1 MAPFHSI
8 GDKCVPKRATGT
20 NGERYRDATAHSHG
34 SGLFPGEGPIYAGRR
49 RPCAGGAWRLG
60 IWRVPARGCG
70 WLKVGLPLRLGQGN
84 DSEPRLGQGNDS
96 EPMLT
101 ALTTGLR
108 FRLAIALAAFAALCF
123 VAPPAVLAFGHGA
136 NTINCLAHANMV
148 DHGRVASH
156 DAKHHGDHS
165 SPAGNH
171 QMTCCGLFCLSALAA
186 DSAVIDPVAA
196 VSAPFPARETS
207 LFSRVAER
215 LDRPPIPL
223 LFV

>member
-1 MAPFHSI
+1 
-8 GDKCVPKRATGT
+8 
-20 NGERYRDATAHSHG
+20 
-34 SGLFPGEGPIYAGRR
+34 
-49 RPCAGGAWRLG
+49 
-60 IWRVPARGCG
+60 
-70 WLKVGLPLRLGQGN
+70 
-84 DSEPRLGQGNDS
+84 
-96 EPMLT
+96 MLT

-108 FRLAIALAAFAALCF
+108 FRLAILFAIFASLCF

-136 NTINCLAHANMV
+136 NTINCLAHADMV
-148 DHGRVASH
+148 NHGRVTSH
-156 DAKHHGDHS
+156 DVGHHGDHS

-196 VSAPFPARETS
+196 VSAPLPTRETS

-215 LDRPPIPL
+215 LDRPPISL